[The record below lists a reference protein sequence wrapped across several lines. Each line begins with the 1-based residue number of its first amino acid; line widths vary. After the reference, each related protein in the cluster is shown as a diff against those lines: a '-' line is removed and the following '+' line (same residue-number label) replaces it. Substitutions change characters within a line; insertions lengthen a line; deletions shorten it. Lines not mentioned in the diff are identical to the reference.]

1 MLSYFLITCSKLYK
15 EVISALE
22 ASRRRFRENSSRV
35 SALIILSIVLNGFL
49 SSIVVLNPTAF
60 SGNSNWLTAPLTEK
74 VLICTAEG
82 LQWIDPSTL
91 LQKNAQQSAIAS
103 DKSSL
108 NHNQYQHYQFHCPLL
123 KHHQPAELLAYLG
136 IFILFAMLI
145 VVMLK
150 RLSLCPFFCYEK
162 MYLIYAPKQSPPS
175 SLSL

>member
-1 MLSYFLITCSKLYK
+1 MIN
-15 EVISALE
+15 VLE
-22 ASRRRFRENSSRV
+22 ANRRSFRENSSRV

-74 VLICTAEG
+74 ILICTAEG
-82 LQWIDPSTL
+82 LRWIDPSTL
-91 LQKNAQQSAIAS
+91 LQKNAQQSAFSS

-136 IFILFAMLI
+136 IFILFAML
-145 VVMLK
+145 VVATLK

-162 MYLIYAPKQSPPS
+162 MYLTYAPKQSPPYCDKK
-175 SLSL
+175 